1 MRAVVQRVSRAAVS
15 VNGQRISEIGPGML
29 VLLAAARE
37 DGTEQ
42 IRWMA
47 DKLIGLRI
55 FPDEEGKLNLS
66 LTQTRGSMLIVSQFT
81 LYGDCRK
88 GRRPSYAA
96 AAPPQE
102 AEAIY
107 RNLIAAVRTQGIP
120 VHEGVFGAMMEVEL
134 INDGPVTIIVDTP

>member
-1 MRAVVQRVSRAAVS
+1 MRAVVQRVSRAGVS
-15 VNGQRISEIGPGML
+15 VNGTRVSEIGPGML
-29 VLLAAARE
+29 VLIAAAKE
-37 DGTEQ
+37 DGPEQ

-55 FPDEEGKLNLS
+55 FPDEAEKLNLS
-66 LTQTRGSMLIVSQFT
+66 LMQVGGSMLIVSQFT

-102 AEAIY
+102 AEGIY
-107 RNLIAAVRTQGIP
+107 KSFIDAVRSQGIS
-120 VHEGVFGAMMEVEL
+120 VQEGVFGAMMEVEL
-134 INDGPVTIIVDTP
+134 LNDGPVTLIVDTP